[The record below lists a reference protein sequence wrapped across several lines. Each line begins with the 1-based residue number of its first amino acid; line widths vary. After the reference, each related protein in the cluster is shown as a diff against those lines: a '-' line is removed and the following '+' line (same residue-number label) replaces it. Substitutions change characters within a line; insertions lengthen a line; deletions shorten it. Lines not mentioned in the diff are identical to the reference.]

1 MIQFQ
6 TKDDYQ
12 PIAIIGN
19 VPVNVTILFVISHAV
34 AFFAAVVAGAGS
46 FAPLAFNSDS
56 VLGKFAV
63 WQLATYPWVHG
74 VSLWFVVEMVM
85 IFVLGREVERMVGHR
100 GFLAILITLVLAAS
114 LWLTLTGLFAVHQ
127 LQGTGLIALGV
138 LVVFAAIYPSAE
150 LILRLQARWV
160 AMLFAG
166 AMALYAASMG
176 AWQSVCLV
184 AVTCFAALFCAK
196 SLGIHNAFAWFENR
210 LPQTPVAAPPAR
222 QARPIPLKPRK
233 PRKPPE
239 PDAVAQID
247 PILEKISRHGISSL
261 TPEERKTL
269 ESARRKLLAK
279 DSPQ

>member
-1 MIQFQ
+1 MIRFQ

-19 VPVNVTILFVISHAV
+19 VPVNVTILFVVSHAL
-34 AFFAAVVAGAGS
+34 AFFAAVVAGAGT
-46 FAPLAFNSDS
+46 FAPLAYNSDS

-63 WQLATYPWVHG
+63 WQLITYPWVHS

-85 IFVLGREVERMVGHR
+85 VFVLGREVERMVGHR
-100 GFLAILITLVLAAS
+100 GFIAIIVTLTLASS
-114 LWLTLTGLFAVHQ
+114 LWLTLTGLFSVHR
-127 LQGTGLIALGV
+127 LQGTGLIALGI
-138 LVVFAAIYPSAE
+138 LLVFAAIYPSAE

-160 AMLFAG
+160 ATLFAG

-196 SLGIHNAFAWFENR
+196 SLGIHTAFAWFESR
-210 LPQTPVAAPPAR
+210 LPRKSTPAPPVR
-222 QARPIPLKPRK
+222 YARPIPVKPRAV
-233 PRKPPE
+233 RKSPE
-239 PDAVAQID
+239 PDAVEQID

-269 ESARRKLLAK
+269 ESARRKLIAK
-279 DSPQ
+279 DSH